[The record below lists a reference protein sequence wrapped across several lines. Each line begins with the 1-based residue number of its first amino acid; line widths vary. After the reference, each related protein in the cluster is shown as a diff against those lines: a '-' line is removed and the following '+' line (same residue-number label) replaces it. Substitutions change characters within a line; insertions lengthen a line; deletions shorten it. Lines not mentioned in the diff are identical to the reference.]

1 MYSSNLWNSVVMVR
15 VSRYGTGARGTWQRL
30 SFTYFASISPSNFSW
45 HSSLS
50 LVRSMHSFNWCC
62 MFPFV
67 IIFKKISIQ
76 KENTCYSI
84 TIGEQDYSQENSCV
98 AVSFSKGCRTS
109 ALTFIKKTPTKVVS
123 CEIWTPFLQNTSSGC
138 LWQRLRHSYF
148 RVNFGKFWKTLL
160 TTSGGYVFL
169 LQDAKHQKNKKNYD
183 NNMQ

>member
-109 ALTFIKKTPTKVVS
+109 ALNFIKKTPTKVVS

-138 LWQRLRHSYF
+138 LCIYWYVETPPQLFSCE
-148 RVNFGKFWKTLL
+148 FWKIL
-160 TTSGGYVFL
+160 
-169 LQDAKHQKNKKNYD
+169 KNIID
-183 NNMQ
+183 HLRWLRLSVTRC